1 MFNQVRQYQKQL
13 SKQLAANHQA
23 QFIFTAYTIF
33 IVITIVA
40 ATYNLFI
47 KQQYILGSIEAS
59 LLLIELYAF
68 HALIYKNNIT
78 LATNVFLGVLM
89 LFLLGYLSYKNHQ
102 DYAFAIALVFPV
114 VSFFLKG
121 KKTGLL
127 LTIVFLIP
135 VITFILYGVNRWPQD
150 NFNYASAFNL
160 IISLILITF
169 FAYFYERS
177 RDRSE
182 SALKI
187 INEKLEHMSTIDALT
202 GLYNRRY
209 LDDHLIS
216 LHALS
221 IRNNEP
227 YSLIV
232 FDVDNFKQINDNFGH
247 NEGDSVLKT
256 IGSILKESCRV
267 SDISGRWGGE
277 EFLVVCPKTNASGAK
292 NLADKLLELL
302 SSYEFEFGKTVTA
315 SFGVAELNNEKS
327 HKELFHTADEAQ
339 YQAKQNGKNQ
349 VVVSV

>member
-1 MFNQVRQYQKQL
+1 MAV
-13 SKQLAANHQA
+13 NHQA

-68 HALIYKNNIT
+68 HALIYKN
-78 LATNVFLGVLM
+78 
-89 LFLLGYLSYKNHQ
+89 HQ

-135 VITFILYGVNRWPQD
+135 VITFILYDVDRWPQD
-150 NFNYASAFNL
+150 NFNYASTFNL
-160 IISLILITF
+160 IISLILITLA
-169 FAYFYERS
+169 AYFYERS
-177 RDRSE
+177 RNRSE

-187 INEKLEHMSTIDALT
+187 INEKLEHISTIDALT

-247 NEGDSVLKT
+247 NEGDSVLKA

-267 SDISGRWGGE
+267 SDISGHWGGE
-277 EFLVVCPKTNASGAK
+277 EFLVVSPKTKASGAK

-315 SFGVAELNNEKS
+315 SFGIAELNNEKS
-327 HKELFHTADEAQ
+327 HKELFHLIEVDLLQ
-339 YQAKQNGKNQ
+339 CDKFIQQA
-349 VVVSV
+349 